1 MRCKAT
7 VTALLVATT
16 VLVGMAGT
24 ATADP
29 VPTLTVSATVAPR
42 AGAIDVAVAGC
53 QDDFQWA
60 EVRLVVGAGLARRSI
75 AVASDDETGL
85 ATLTVPT
92 WAPDGSASVEAIC
105 TEPNLSGASDGA
117 DVKVFS
123 FPTVPVLISGGPRT
137 APATVRTTV
146 MQGGRTL
153 RVSGAG
159 CGGWAV
165 VTLADGYDRVYDSS
179 RFRFGTVAAEADA
192 SGAWSVDL
200 PLRYSVSSFSD
211 PVAPG
216 PMVTFASCDGRAYE
230 PKAVWVWGP
239 AARPAVQ
246 ALEGDPTAVYTSQCS
261 PKNVLL
267 LVVLADTPAGR
278 RSSFLTRSGPGFGE
292 VFTPVTLP
300 AGTTSVTYLAGC
312 FGLGGP
318 SFLYQPLTA
327 PVA

>member
-7 VTALLVATT
+7 VAALLVATT
-16 VLVGMAGT
+16 VLVGLTGA

-29 VPTLTVSATVAPR
+29 HPTLAVSATAAVR

-75 AVASDDETGL
+75 AVASDDGTGH
-85 ATLTVPT
+85 ATLAVPT
-92 WAPDGSASVEAIC
+92 WAPDGRASVEAIC
-105 TEPNLSGASDGA
+105 AEPNFSGASDGA

-123 FPTVPVLISGGPRT
+123 FPSVPVVISGGPRST
-137 APATVRTTV
+137 PATVHATV
-146 MQGGRTL
+146 VQGGRTL
-153 RVSGAG
+153 RVSGSG

-179 RFRFGTVAAEADA
+179 RFRFGTTAVEADV

-200 PLRYSVSSFSD
+200 PLRYSVSAFSD
-211 PVAPG
+211 PIAPG
-216 PMVTFASCDGRAYE
+216 PMVTFASCDGWAYE
-230 PKAVWVWGP
+230 PKSVLVWGP

-246 ALEGDPTAVYTSQCS
+246 VLENAPATVYTSQCS
-261 PKNVLL
+261 PRNVLL
-267 LVVLADTPAGR
+267 LVVLADTPSGR
-278 RSSFLTRSGPGFGE
+278 RSSILTRSGPGFGE

-312 FGLGGP
+312 FGVGGP